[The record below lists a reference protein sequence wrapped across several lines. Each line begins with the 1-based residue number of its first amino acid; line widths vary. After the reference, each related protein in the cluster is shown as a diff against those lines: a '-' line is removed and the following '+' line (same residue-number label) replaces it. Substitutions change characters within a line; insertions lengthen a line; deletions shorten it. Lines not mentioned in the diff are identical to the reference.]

1 MLTSRLFSLIRKEFI
16 QIRRD
21 PRTLALTFLLPVVQL
36 FLLGYAA
43 TNDVRNVPLAVFD
56 QDKSAASRALQDAY
70 RSADYFQIAY
80 DVQSESEIVR
90 LIESGA
96 VRAGMIIPPDY
107 EQVIARGQTAQVAFF
122 IDGSDPTVAGTALSV
137 ATFVG
142 QAQATEITVER
153 LAARGMA
160 GAIQPAVEVRPQV
173 WYNPDLVSSYYMIP
187 ALVGMILQFLGTMLT
202 ATAIVREREF
212 GTIEQLIVTPI
223 RSAELV
229 IGKVLPYVLIA
240 FIDMMVVLAAGVA
253 VFGIPINGSLSLL
266 LALSALFI
274 LTTLGLG
281 IFISTLANTQQEA
294 MLMTWFTLLPAV
306 FLSGF
311 LFPLAAMPKFL
322 QAISYIIPLRYYLI
336 IARSIILKGAGLEA
350 IQPEFIALIIFAV
363 VILTAA
369 ATRFHKRLD

>member
-1 MLTSRLFSLIRKEFI
+1 MLTSRLLSLIRKEFI

-21 PRTLALTFLLPVVQL
+21 PRTLALTFLMPVVQL

-80 DVQSESEIVR
+80 DVQSEAELVR
-90 LIESGA
+90 LIESGD

-107 EQVIARGQTAQVAFF
+107 EQDIARGRTAQVAFF

-142 QAQATEITVER
+142 QTQATEITVER
-153 LAARGMA
+153 LAARGMS
-160 GAIQPAVEVRPQV
+160 GVIQPAVEVRPQV

-187 ALVGMILQFLGTMLT
+187 ALVGMILQFLGTLLT
-202 ATAIVREREF
+202 STAIVREREQ

-223 RSAELV
+223 SAIELV
-229 IGKVLPYVLIA
+229 VGKVVPYVLIA
-240 FIDMMVVLAAGVA
+240 FVDMILVLTAGVL

-281 IFISTLANTQQEA
+281 IFISTIANTQQEA
-294 MLMTWFTLLPAV
+294 MLMTMFTLLPSV

-322 QAISYIIPLRYYLI
+322 QAVSYGIPLRYYLI
-336 IARSIILKGAGLEA
+336 IVRGIILKGTGLEA
-350 IQPEFIALIIFAV
+350 IRPEVTALMIFAV

-369 ATRFHKRLD
+369 ATRFRKRLD

>member
-1 MLTSRLFSLIRKEFI
+1 MFNSRLLSLIRKEFI

-56 QDKSAASRALQDAY
+56 QDKSTASRALQDAY

-107 EQVIARGQTAQVAFF
+107 AQNITRGQTAQVAFI

-142 QAQATEITVER
+142 QAQATELMVER
-153 LAARGMA
+153 LAARGMS
-160 GAIQPAVEVRPQV
+160 GVIQPAVEVRPQV
-173 WYNPDLVSSYYMIP
+173 WYNPDLISSYYMIP

-229 IGKVLPYVLIA
+229 IGKVVPYVLIA
-240 FIDMMVVLAAGVA
+240 FLDMMVVLAAGVA

-311 LFPLAAMPKFL
+311 LFPLAAMPKLL

-363 VILTAA
+363 IILTAA

>member
-1 MLTSRLFSLIRKEFI
+1 MFNARLLSLIRKEFI

-21 PRTLALTFLLPVVQL
+21 PRTLALIFLLPVVQL

-80 DVQSESEIVR
+80 DVHSESEIVQ
-90 LIESGA
+90 LIESGV

-107 EQVIARGQTAQVAFF
+107 AQAIARGQTAQVAFI

-160 GAIQPAVEVRPQV
+160 GVIQPAVEVRPQV

-223 RSAELV
+223 RSGELV
-229 IGKVLPYVLIA
+229 IGKVVPYVLIA
-240 FIDMMVVLAAGVA
+240 FLDMMVVLAAGVA

-311 LFPLAAMPKFL
+311 LFPLAAMPKLL

-336 IARSIILKGAGLEA
+336 IARSIILKGAGIEA

>member
-173 WYNPDLVSSYYMIP
+173 WYNPDLISSYYMIP

-369 ATRFHKRLD
+369 ATRFRKRLD

>member
-1 MLTSRLFSLIRKEFI
+1 MLTSRLLSLIRKEFI

-173 WYNPDLVSSYYMIP
+173 WYNPDLISSYYMIP

-369 ATRFHKRLD
+369 ATRFRKRLD

>member
-1 MLTSRLFSLIRKEFI
+1 MLTSRLLSLIRKEFI

-21 PRTLALTFLLPVVQL
+21 PRTLALTFLMPVVQL

-80 DVQSESEIVR
+80 DVQSEAELVA

-107 EQVIARGQTAQVAFF
+107 EQDIARGQTAQVAFF

-137 ATFVG
+137 ANFVG
-142 QAQATEITVER
+142 QTQATEITVER

-160 GAIQPAVEVRPQV
+160 GVIQPAVEVRPQV

-187 ALVGMILQFLGTMLT
+187 ALVGMILQFLGTLLT
-202 ATAIVREREF
+202 STAIVREREQ

-223 RSAELV
+223 SAMELV
-229 IGKVLPYVLIA
+229 VGKVVPYVLIA
-240 FIDMMVVLAAGVA
+240 FIDMMLVLAAGVL
-253 VFGIPINGSLSLL
+253 VFGIPINGSIALL
-266 LALSALFI
+266 LLLSAIFI

-281 IFISTLANTQQEA
+281 IFISTIANTQQEA
-294 MLMTWFTLLPAV
+294 MLMTMFTLLPSV

-322 QAISYIIPLRYYLI
+322 QAVSYAIPLRYYLI
-336 IARSIILKGAGLEA
+336 IVRGIILKGTGLEA
-350 IQPEFIALIIFAV
+350 IRPEVIALIIFAA

-369 ATRFHKRLD
+369 ATRFRKRLD

>member
-1 MLTSRLFSLIRKEFI
+1 MFNSRLLSLIRKEFI

-70 RSADYFQIAY
+70 RSADYFQIEY
-80 DVQSESEIVR
+80 DVQSEAELVA
-90 LIESGA
+90 LIESGR
-96 VRAGMIIPPDY
+96 VRAGMIIPPAY
-107 EQVIARGQTAQVAFF
+107 EQDIARGQTAQVAFF

-137 ATFVG
+137 ANFVG
-142 QAQATEITVER
+142 QTQATEITVER

-202 ATAIVREREF
+202 STAIVREREQ

-223 RSAELV
+223 GALELV
-229 IGKVLPYVLIA
+229 VGKVVPYVLIA
-240 FIDMMVVLAAGVA
+240 FIDMILVLVAGVL
-253 VFGIPINGSLSLL
+253 VFGVPINGSIPLL
-266 LALSALFI
+266 LGLSAIFI
-274 LTTLGLG
+274 LSSLGLG
-281 IFISTLANTQQEA
+281 IFISTVSNTQQEA
-294 MLMTWFTLLPAV
+294 MLMTMFTLLPSV

-311 LFPLAAMPKFL
+311 LFPLAAMPQFL
-322 QAISYIIPLRYYLI
+322 QAISYVIPLRYFLI
-336 IARSIILKGAGLEA
+336 IARAIILKGAGLTAIRPEA
-350 IQPEFIALIIFAV
+350 IALTIFA
-363 VILTAA
+363 ILIMTAA
-369 ATRFHKRLD
+369 ATRFRKRLD

>member
-1 MLTSRLFSLIRKEFI
+1 MFTSRLISLVRKEFI

-56 QDKSAASRALQDAY
+56 QDKSAASRTLQDAY

-80 DVQSESEIVR
+80 DVQSEAELVA
-90 LIESGA
+90 LIESGE

-107 EQVIARGQTAQVAFF
+107 EQTIARGQTAQVAFF

-142 QAQATEITVER
+142 QAQAAEITVER
-153 LAARGMA
+153 LTARGMS
-160 GAIQPAVEVRPQV
+160 GVIQPAVEVRPQV

-187 ALVGMILQFLGTMLT
+187 ALVGMILQFLGTLLT
-202 ATAIVREREF
+202 STAIVREREQ

-223 RSAELV
+223 SAMELV
-229 IGKVLPYVLIA
+229 VGKVVPYVLIA
-240 FIDMMVVLAAGVA
+240 FVDMILVLTAGVL
-253 VFGIPINGSLSLL
+253 VFGIPINGSLPLL
-266 LALSALFI
+266 LVLSALFI

-281 IFISTLANTQQEA
+281 IFISTVSNTQQEA
-294 MLMTWFTLLPAV
+294 MLMTMFTLLPSV

-322 QAISYIIPLRYYLI
+322 QAVSYAIPLRYYLI
-336 IARSIILKGAGLEA
+336 IVRGIILKGTGLEA
-350 IQPEFIALIIFAV
+350 IRPEVTALIIFAV

-369 ATRFHKRLD
+369 ATRFRKRLD

>member
-1 MLTSRLFSLIRKEFI
+1 
-16 QIRRD
+16 
-21 PRTLALTFLLPVVQL
+21 
-36 FLLGYAA
+36 
-43 TNDVRNVPLAVFD
+43 
-56 QDKSAASRALQDAY
+56 
-70 RSADYFQIAY
+70 
-80 DVQSESEIVR
+80 
-90 LIESGA
+90 
-96 VRAGMIIPPDY
+96 
-107 EQVIARGQTAQVAFF
+107 
-122 IDGSDPTVAGTALSV
+122 
-137 ATFVG
+137 
-142 QAQATEITVER
+142 
-153 LAARGMA
+153 
-160 GAIQPAVEVRPQV
+160 
-173 WYNPDLVSSYYMIP
+173 MIP
-187 ALVGMILQFLGTMLT
+187 SLVGMNLQVLGTMLT
-202 ATAIVREREF
+202 ATVIVREREF
-212 GTIEQLIVTPI
+212 GTIEQLIVIPM

-369 ATRFHKRLD
+369 ATRFRKRLD